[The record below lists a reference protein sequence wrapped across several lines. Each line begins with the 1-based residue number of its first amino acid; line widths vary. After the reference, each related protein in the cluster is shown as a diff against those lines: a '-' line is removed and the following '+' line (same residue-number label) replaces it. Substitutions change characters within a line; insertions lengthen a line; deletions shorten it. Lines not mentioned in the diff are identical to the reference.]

1 MKNISINIS
10 RLFSAVT
17 AGFILLLL
25 CLFFFSCNQG
35 SSSYKNNITVNGVAI
50 PKLLPRKTV
59 MGPENE
65 KATIDSAYSK
75 AIAALQAN
83 PEDDK
88 QYINIAAAFIT
99 EGRIT
104 GNGSYYG
111 NAAVSMLNRVIDNTP
126 NTDVKFQALSLKSTV
141 LLNMHQ
147 FKDALAA
154 AQEGVNMNAYNA
166 GIYGAMVDAHV
177 ELGDYD
183 AAVKDCDLM
192 LSIRPDLR
200 SYSRASYLR
209 QIYGDNAGAIAA
221 MKMAV
226 EAGVPG
232 NESTEWARVI
242 LGDLY
247 LNTGKADSAAFEYKS
262 ALVYRPGYP
271 YAEMGLARVEQAKK
285 NYDEAIVHTK
295 NAIRTMSEVAFVA
308 MLGDLYELKGD
319 KEQATKVRGDV
330 VNLLEEAERNQ
341 PADAP
346 VKHNAHR
353 ELANAYL
360 AAGNLDKALQQANED
375 LAMRPENIDANEL
388 VAWILYRKG
397 DYADARLHADKMLR
411 TNMKNAT
418 SLYKAS
424 LIYAAAGETT
434 KANDLKQLA
443 AAISP
448 YVDQKVL
455 LAAK

>member
-1 MKNISINIS
+1 MKNISVNIAKLLTAVATGTALLMLVLAASCS
-10 RLFSAVT
+10 RT
-17 AGFILLLL
+17 
-25 CLFFFSCNQG
+25 G
-35 SSSYKNNITVNGVAI
+35 SNEKDTITINGVAI
-50 PKLLPRKTV
+50 PKLLPRKTAV
-59 MGPENE
+59 GPENE

-88 QYINIAAAFIT
+88 QYINIASAFIT
-99 EGRIT
+99 EGRVT

-126 NTDVKFQALSLKSTV
+126 NTDVKFQALSLKSAV

-147 FKDALAA
+147 FKDALAT
-154 AQEGVNMNAYNA
+154 AQEGVAMNAYNA

-183 AAVKDCDLM
+183 AAVKDCDQM
-192 LSIRPDLR
+192 LGIRPDLR

-209 QIYGDNAGAIAA
+209 QIHGDNAGAIAA

-232 NESTEWARVI
+232 TESAEWARVT

-247 LNTGKADSAAFEYKS
+247 LNTGKADSAQYEYKS
-262 ALVYRPGYP
+262 SLVYRPGYP
-271 YAEMGLARVEQAKK
+271 YAEMGLARLEKTKK

-295 NAIRTMSEVAFVA
+295 NAIHTMSEVAFVA

-319 KEQATKVRGDV
+319 KEQAAKVRGDV
-330 VNLLEEAERNQ
+330 VKLLEDGEKEQ
-341 PADAP
+341 PKDAP

-388 VAWILYRKG
+388 VAWIQYQKG
-397 DYADARLHADKMLR
+397 DYANARIHADKMLR
-411 TNMKNAT
+411 MNTKNAT

-443 AAISP
+443 ATISP
-448 YVDQKVL
+448 YADQKVL
-455 LAAK
+455 LTAR